1 MPKIRNINRVKRK
14 RISKEMQNLEDGVKQ
29 ISFKIVDYYNLDNI
43 I

>member
-1 MPKIRNINRVKRK
+1 
-14 RISKEMQNLEDGVKQ
+14 MQNLEDGVKQ